1 MTKWDANAKAFFDL
15 VRAGL
20 WENGEFKSSDFK
32 IQSVVDWEEVY
43 RLANEQS
50 VLGLVLAG
58 IDYLPIEQRPPKVE
72 LLQWI
77 GEIQMLEQQ
86 NQAMNKF
93 IGELV
98 EKMRVAGIYTLLVKG
113 QGVAQCYEKPLWRSC
128 GDVDLLLDNDNYQKA
143 KVFLSEMADHVD
155 EEDKEKLH
163 LGMTIDSWVVELHGT
178 MRTQISSRMNRGI
191 DEVHHD
197 LFYGGNVRSWMNDGI
212 QVFLPGPNN
221 DVLLIFTHFLQHFF
235 IGGVGLRQIC
245 DWCRLLWTYKDSLN
259 HGLLE
264 SRIRKMGLMS
274 EWKAFGAFA
283 VEYLGMPVE
292 AMPFVNANN
301 GFDKLTINKSLK
313 KKAKKICEV
322 VLNDGNFGHNQ
333 DYSYRQKYSGLRSYL
348 ITFFR
353 RLGEFG
359 KKVTIFPVDA
369 PKFFCH
375 YVTNRFLAKLK
386 K

>member
-1 MTKWDANAKAFFDL
+1 MKRNNSLGAFFAL
-15 VRAGL
+15 LQSGL
-20 WENGEFKSSDFK
+20 WAETNKRFSLDRP
-32 IQSVVDWEEVY
+32 VDWNEVY
-43 RLANEQS
+43 RLATEQS

-58 IDYLPIEQRPPKVE
+58 IECLPSGQKPPKLE

-86 NQAMNKF
+86 NNEMNAF

-98 EKMRVAGIYTLLVKG
+98 DKMRKHGIYTLLVKG

-128 GDVDLLLDNDNYQKA
+128 GDVDFFLSYDNYQKA
-143 KVFLSEMADHVD
+143 KAYLSKIAEHVE
-155 EEDKEKLH
+155 EEDKELLH
-163 LGMTIDSWVVELHGT
+163 LGMTIDSWVVELHGY
-178 MRTQISSRMNRGI
+178 MRTQISFQMNRGI
-191 DEVHHD
+191 DEVQHD
-197 LFYGGNVRSWMNDGI
+197 LFYGGNVRSWMNDGT

-221 DVLLIFTHFLQHFF
+221 DAILIFTHYLQHFF

-245 DWCRLLWTYKDSLN
+245 DWCRLLWIYKDSLN

-283 VEYLGMPVE
+283 VKYLGMPVE
-292 AMPFVNANN
+292 AMPFYEVRW
-301 GFDKLTINKSLK
+301 K

-322 VLNDGNFGHNQ
+322 VLNAGNFGHNQ

-353 RLGEFG
+353 RFCEFG
-359 KKVTIFPVDA
+359 KIVTIFPVDA

-375 YVTNRFLAKLK
+375 YVMNRFMAKIRYQ
-386 K
+386 

>member
-1 MTKWDANAKAFFDL
+1 MGKDNNVKALFSL
-15 VRAGL
+15 LRAGL
-20 WENGEFKSSDFK
+20 WPKLGKQVSLDSS
-32 IQSVVDWEEVY
+32 VDWEVVY
-43 RLANEQS
+43 QLACEQS
-50 VLGLVLAG
+50 VLGLVLSG
-58 IDYLPIEQRPPKVE
+58 IDYLPNDQKPPKIL

-128 GDVDLLLDNDNYQKA
+128 GDVDFLLSNDNYQKA
-143 KVFLSEMADHVD
+143 KVFLSEMAEHVD
-155 EEDKEKLH
+155 EEDIEILH
-163 LGMTIDSWVVELHGT
+163 LGMTINLWVVELHGS

-191 DEVHHD
+191 DDVQYD
-197 LFYGGNVRSWMNDGI
+197 LFYGGNVRSWMNDGT

-221 DVLLIFTHFLQHFF
+221 DAILIFTHYLQHFF

-283 VEYLGMPVE
+283 VEYLGISKE
-292 AMPFVNANN
+292 AMPFYDVRW
-301 GFDKLTINKSLK
+301 K
-313 KKAKKICEV
+313 KKASRICEV
-322 VLNDGNFGHNQ
+322 ILNTGNFGHNQ
-333 DYSYRQKYSGLRSYL
+333 DNSYRQKYHGFRSDM
-348 ITFFR
+348 ITFFIR
-353 RLGEFG
+353 FGELT
-359 KKVTIFPVDA
+359 KIITIFPIDA
-369 PKFFCH
+369 PKFFAH
-375 YVTNRFLAKLK
+375 YITNRFVAKVMK
-386 K
+386 

>member
-1 MTKWDANAKAFFDL
+1 MGNNNVKALFVL
-15 VRAGL
+15 LRAGL
-20 WENGEFKSSDFK
+20 WSELGKQVSLDSS
-32 IQSVVDWEEVY
+32 VDWGVVY
-43 RLANEQS
+43 QLACEQS
-50 VLGLVLAG
+50 VLGLLLSG
-58 IDYLPIEQRPPKVE
+58 IDYLPNDQRPPKQK

-77 GEIQMLEQQ
+77 GEIQVLEQQ
-86 NQAMNKF
+86 NQAMNNF

-98 EKMRVAGIYTLLVKG
+98 ENMRKEGVYTLLVKG

-191 DEVHHD
+191 DEVHHG
-197 LFYGGNVRSWMNDGI
+197 LFYGGNVRSWMNGDTQI
-212 QVFLPGPNN
+212 FLPSPNN
-221 DVLLIFTHFLQHFF
+221 DAILIFTHYLQHFF

-283 VEYLGMPVE
+283 VEYLGMSKE
-292 AMPFVNANN
+292 AMPFYDVRW
-301 GFDKLTINKSLK
+301 K
-313 KKAKKICEV
+313 KKASRICEV
-322 VLNDGNFGHNQ
+322 ILNTGKFGHNQ
-333 DYSYRQKYSGLRSYL
+333 DNSYRQKYHGFRSDM
-348 ITFFR
+348 ITFFIR
-353 RLGEFG
+353 FGELT
-359 KKVTIFPVDA
+359 KIITIFPVDA

-375 YVTNRFLAKLK
+375 YVMNRFMAKLK

>member
-1 MTKWDANAKAFFDL
+1 MKRNNSQKAFFSL
-15 VRAGL
+15 LQAGL
-20 WENGEFKSSDFK
+20 WSESEKQVSIDGS
-32 IQSVVDWEEVY
+32 VDWEGVY
-43 RLANEQS
+43 RLASEQS
-50 VLGLVLAG
+50 VLGVVLAG
-58 IDYLPIEQRPPKVE
+58 IDYLPNEQKPPKIM

-93 IGELV
+93 IGEIV

-221 DVLLIFTHFLQHFF
+221 DVLLIFTHFLLHFF

-259 HGLLE
+259 HELLGK
-264 SRIRKMGLMS
+264 RIKKMGLMS
-274 EWKAFGAFA
+274 EWKAFVSFA

-292 AMPFVNANN
+292 ALPFYDVR
-301 GFDKLTINKSLK
+301 LK
-313 KKAKKICEV
+313 KKARRICEV
-322 VLNDGNFGHNQ
+322 VLNAGNFGHNQ
-333 DYSYRQKYSGLRSYL
+333 DNSYRQKYHGFRSYM
-348 ITFFR
+348 ITFFIR
-353 RLGEFG
+353 FREFT
-359 KKVTIFPVDA
+359 KIVTIFPVDA
-369 PKFFCH
+369 PKFFVH
-375 YVTNRFLAKLK
+375 YIMNRFVAKVVK
-386 K
+386 

>member
-1 MTKWDANAKAFFDL
+1 MQKNSNQEALFAL
-15 VRAGL
+15 LRAGL
-20 WENGEFKSSDFK
+20 WSNPGKQVSIESP
-32 IQSVVDWEEVY
+32 VDWEEVY
-43 RLANEQS
+43 RLASEQS
-50 VLGLVLAG
+50 VLGVVLAG
-58 IDYLPIEQRPPKVE
+58 IDCLPIDQRPPKVE

-128 GDVDLLLDNDNYQKA
+128 GDVDFLLSNDNYQKA
-143 KVFLSEMADHVD
+143 KVFLSEIADHVD
-155 EEDKEKLH
+155 EEDKEILH
-163 LGMTIDSWVVELHGT
+163 LGMTIDSWIVELHGT
-178 MRTQISSRMNRGI
+178 MRTQVSSRMNRGI
-191 DEVHHD
+191 DDVQYD

-212 QVFLPGPNN
+212 QVFLPSPNN
-221 DVLLIFTHFLQHFF
+221 DAILIFTHFLQHFF

-245 DWCRLLWTYKDSLN
+245 DWCRLLWTYKESLN
-259 HGLLE
+259 HKLLE
-264 SRIRKMGLMS
+264 KRIKKMGLMS

-292 AMPFVNANN
+292 AMPFYDVRW
-301 GFDKLTINKSLK
+301 K
-313 KKAKKICEV
+313 KKARRICEV
-322 VLNDGNFGHNQ
+322 VLNAGNFGHNQ

-348 ITFFR
+348 ITFFKR
-353 RLGEFG
+353 FGEFS
-359 KKVTIFPVDA
+359 KIVTIFPVDA
-369 PKFFCH
+369 SKFFCH
-375 YVTNRFLAKLK
+375 YVMNRFMAKLK

>member
-1 MTKWDANAKAFFDL
+1 MTKWDANTKAFFKL

-20 WENGEFKSSDFK
+20 WVNGEIKSPDPK
-32 IQSVVDWEEVY
+32 IQGDVDWEEVY
-43 RLANEQS
+43 RLATEQS
-50 VLGLVLAG
+50 ALGLVLAG
-58 IDYLPIEQRPPKVE
+58 IEYLPIEQRPPKVE

-259 HGLLE
+259 HELLGK
-264 SRIRKMGLMS
+264 RIKKMGLMS
-274 EWKAFGAFA
+274 EWKAFGSFA

-292 AMPFVNANN
+292 ALPFYDVR
-301 GFDKLTINKSLK
+301 LK
-313 KKAKKICEV
+313 KKARGICEV
-322 VLNDGNFGHNQ
+322 VLNAGNFGHNQ

-359 KKVTIFPVDA
+359 KIVTIFPVDA
-369 PKFFCH
+369 PKFFAH
-375 YVTNRFLAKLK
+375 YITNRFVAKVLK
-386 K
+386 